1 MIYFVMVAIQTRPK
15 FGAFPISQKAS
26 SKRLTAT
33 SIGTYQVVHGRSDI
47 LIQSTGIVDGRFLNA
62 VDARAIDDVLL
73 EQVRLQDPEDDTD
86 DLATLDLAIVALQ
99 DSKGGFTGNFQ
110 RGDTI
115 CGAYADLAA
124 GTLTGFNDRASGSG
138 LVDED
143 LPFLD
148 GCVPLSLFGQTAS
161 DEALEFITGGDQL
174 ASSSNSQSVYTAN
187 IGGTVMQ
194 LLAGSLD
201 FVVGTERRIEK
212 GSFSLSVGLRVP
224 ITRSSISRPVNGGF
238 ETEEYYGEI
247 SVPVI
252 SKDMDIPFVQVLEFG
267 GA

>member
-1 MIYFVMVAIQTRPK
+1 
-15 FGAFPISQKAS
+15 
-26 SKRLTAT
+26 
-33 SIGTYQVVHGRSDI
+33 
-47 LIQSTGIVDGRFLNA
+47 
-62 VDARAIDDVLL
+62 
-73 EQVRLQDPEDDTD
+73 
-86 DLATLDLAIVALQ
+86 
-99 DSKGGFTGNFQ
+99 
-110 RGDTI
+110 
-115 CGAYADLAA
+115 
-124 GTLTGFNDRASGSG
+124 
-138 LVDED
+138 
-143 LPFLD
+143 
-148 GCVPLSLFGQTAS
+148 
-161 DEALEFITGGDQL
+161 
-174 ASSSNSQSVYTAN
+174 
-187 IGGTVMQ
+187 